1 MIVFWLSGLYLLAA
15 SGIALFGLLGLVT
28 LWYYWRHRDD
38 AFPCPQVTPE
48 RLPRVTV
55 QLPVYNE
62 RFVIGRLVDA
72 AAALDYPADRLQIQ
86 VIDDSSDDTTDIARA
101 LVRHYRSQGVDIQ
114 LVHRQERQGFKA
126 GALQAGLHQATG
138 EFIAIFDADF
148 APRCDYLLRTVPH
161 FLSDDRLGMVQ
172 ARWGHLNANSS
183 QLTGAQTI
191 ALDKHFAMEQTVRHR
206 ADLYPKFNGS
216 AGVWRRAC
224 LVDAGGWQD
233 DTVCE
238 DLCLS
243 TRAILNGWRFRFLND
258 VEAPAELPATITAYK
273 NQQARWAKGSTQ
285 CLLKFGRSILADSR
299 QRPLARIYAL
309 LSMSGYM
316 THLLLLL
323 LLLVQVPLIFL
334 GYRPPAGLLI
344 FAVAGIGQ
352 PLLFVLGQRELYPDW
367 PRRLRF
373 LPALLLV
380 AIGLAPANA
389 RAILQAFFGR
399 RHTFVRTPKGADLV
413 LQTSAAGSGPQLA
426 LLAQPVPHYRLPVDW
441 IVLVELLLAGYATAG
456 LALSL
461 ASGNLGPVF
470 FMMTCTLGFSYVS
483 LASLRERLSP
493 R

>member
-1 MIVFWLSGLYLLAA
+1 MIVSLLSGLYVLAA

-38 AFPCPQVTPE
+38 AFPCPQVTPGQ
-48 RLPRVTV
+48 LPRVTV
-55 QLPVYNE
+55 QLPVFNE

-72 AAALDYPADRLQIQ
+72 AASQDYPADRLQIQ
-86 VIDDSSDDTTDIARA
+86 VIDDSDDDTTDIARA
-101 LVRHYRSQGVDIQ
+101 LVQHYRSQGVDIQ
-114 LVHRQERQGFKA
+114 LIHRPNRQGFKA
-126 GALQAGLHQATG
+126 GALQAGLRQASG
-138 EFIAIFDADF
+138 DFVAIFDADF
-148 APRCDYLLRTVPH
+148 APRPDYLQRTIPH
-161 FLSDDRLGMVQ
+161 FLADDHLGMVQ
-172 ARWGHLNANSS
+172 ARWGHLNPESS

-206 ADLYPKFNGS
+206 ANLYPKFNGS
-216 AGVWRRAC
+216 AGVWRRTC
-224 LVDAGGWQD
+224 LEDAGGWQD

-243 TRAILNGWRFRFLND
+243 TRAILKGWRFRFLND

-285 CLLKFGRSILADSR
+285 CLVKFGRSILADSQ

-309 LSMSGYM
+309 LSMSGYT

-334 GYRPPAGLLI
+334 GYRPPAALLI

-352 PLLFVLGQRELYPDW
+352 PLLFVLGQRALYPDW

-389 RAILQAFFGR
+389 RAILQALFGR
-399 RHTFVRTPKGADLV
+399 RHTFVRTPKGSQLL
-413 LQTSAAGSGPQLA
+413 LQATGAGPNSQLA
-426 LLAQPVPHYRLPVDW
+426 LLARPAPAYRLPVDW
-441 IVLVELLLAGYATAG
+441 IVLVELLLALYAAAG

-461 ASGNLGPVF
+461 VTGNPGPIF
-470 FMMTCTLGFSYVS
+470 FMLTCTLGFGYVA
-483 LASLRERLSP
+483 LASLRERVLSC
-493 R
+493 